1 MTTPSDF
8 PRRPSDEELVAYFA
22 GEDSPDAQ
30 TRIAMWR
37 TNDPDA
43 FEQAWRAWQLSR
55 GPAYDAK
62 TDAFAARLLE
72 RVRAERPREAAR
84 RRPWGHTPP
93 WRSATRRHF
102 ALTGIVAAV
111 ALVGIALVVGRTF
124 GRALPWRVPTKG
136 VEYATRVGQYV
147 TVTLPDSSH
156 VVLAPAS
163 RLRVAPGFGDRSR
176 DLSLVG
182 EAYFTVTRRSAIP
195 FVVHTGET
203 TTRVLGTAFSVRR
216 YPTDGST
223 QVAVETGKVIVMGH
237 TPQRPSVT
245 LAAGYVG
252 TVTDSTAT
260 SALTDLAPYTEW
272 RSGHLVF
279 RDIPARDVLAAV
291 GRWYGYQFQLTD
303 STLATQR
310 VTVRLSTQPSHEDFA
325 VLKAVLDVDMQFVGT
340 RVILRPRTSAAAPAP
355 MDSPR
360 TEVGR

>member
-1 MTTPSDF
+1 MTTPPDS
-8 PRRPSDEELVAYFA
+8 PCRPSDEDLAAYFA
-22 GEDSPDAQ
+22 GEDSLDVE
-30 TRIAMWR
+30 TRIATWR
-37 TNDPDA
+37 ANDPDA
-43 FEQAWRAWQLSR
+43 FEQASRTWQLAR

-62 TDAFAARLLE
+62 TNAFAARLLE
-72 RVRAERPREAAR
+72 RIQSERPRRPWRHTISWGPAAR
-84 RRPWGHTPP
+84 QPVM
-93 WRSATRRHF
+93 
-102 ALTGIVAAV
+102 LTGFLAAV
-111 ALVGIALVVGRTF
+111 VLVGGALIF
-124 GRALPWRVPTKG
+124 GRGVGHAVPWHVPTQ
-136 VEYATRVGQYV
+136 VEYATRAGQYG
-147 TVTLPDSSH
+147 TITLSDSSH

-163 RLRVAPGFGDRSR
+163 RLRIAPGFGDRSR
-176 DLSLVG
+176 DVSLVG
-182 EAYFTVTRRSAIP
+182 EAYFTVGHRSGIP
-195 FVVHTGET
+195 FVVHAGAT

-237 TPQRPSVT
+237 TVQRPSVT

-260 SALTDLAPYTEW
+260 SALTDLVPYTGW

-279 RDIPARDVLAAV
+279 RDIPAHDVLATV

-310 VTVRLSTQPSHEDFA
+310 VTVRLSTQPSREDFA

-340 RVILRPRTSAAAPAP
+340 RVILRPRTSPAAPTP

-360 TEVGR
+360 PEVGR